1 MNRRQLFLS
10 TTAVLTVGISGCLT
24 DADTPQEPHCNG
36 TAPPT
41 IFNEDNQRYDIDVLI
56 EKDGETVLSEEYSV
70 DQSNGD
76 NDQIQ
81 IDVELE
87 AETTYSVTISLS
99 GTEYEPQQIE
109 VPNGGGLAITIE
121 DREPTV
127 DTYAACD

>member
-10 TTAVLTVGISGCLT
+10 TTAILTVGISGCT
-24 DADTPQEPHCNG
+24 YDTDTPQEPHCKG

-41 IFNEDNQRYDIDVLI
+41 IFNEDDQRYDIDVLI
-56 EKDGETVLSEEYSV
+56 EEDGETVLTEEYSV
-70 DQSNGD
+70 GQSNGD
-76 NDQIQ
+76 DDQTQ

-109 VPNGGGLAITIE
+109 IPNGGGLAITIE
-121 DREPTV
+121 DGEPTV
-127 DTYAACD
+127 DTYPACD